1 VIRELIG
8 TLLVAMVFVIAWR
21 VYKSVQRRKQ
31 EQQLL
36 LPAPLASAG
45 GLELGDVFYAS
56 TVFAD
61 SPLSRVWAHRLGGRG
76 KAKLFVSDTGVSIE
90 RVGEPSLLIPR
101 ADLIAL
107 TRASA
112 TIDKGVERDGLMVL
126 VWKLGDEKVMTNL
139 RVVSAQKRKEFEA
152 TIEKATGVK
161 CG

>member
-1 VIRELIG
+1 MIRELIG

-21 VYKSVQRRKQ
+21 VYRSVQRRKQ

-76 KAKLFVSDTGVSIE
+76 KAKLFVSETGVSIE
-90 RVGEPSLLIPR
+90 RVGEPSILIPKG
-101 ADLIAL
+101 DLVAL

-126 VWKLGDEKVMTNL
+126 VWNLGEEKVMTNL
-139 RVVSAQKRKEFEA
+139 RVVSAKKRKEFEA
-152 TIEKATGVK
+152 AIEKATGVTR
-161 CG
+161 G

>member
-1 VIRELIG
+1 
-8 TLLVAMVFVIAWR
+8 MVFVIAWR

-76 KAKLFVSDTGVSIE
+76 NAKLFVSDTGVSIE

-152 TIEKATGVK
+152 AIEKATGVRR
-161 CG
+161 G

>member
-1 VIRELIG
+1 MIRELIG